1 MTRAKL
7 GSLSLA
13 GLSILCLVCLQHLA
27 EITHSNFPASAILNC
42 SAGLSLET
50 SYLSVHSNSVEVSCG
65 GPQNYIR

>member
-27 EITHSNFPASAILNC
+27 EITHSNFPKLQCWAEFGDKLFEC
-42 SAGLSLET
+42 SLE
-50 SYLSVHSNSVEVSCG
+50 LC
-65 GPQNYIR
+65 